1 MLHKFI
7 FENSKIVM
15 DIYSGAIHIVD
26 DIVYDMVD
34 DFEDQTKEELMEKYK
49 KRYDQAVV
57 KGAIE
62 EIQTLVDQE
71 MLFTDDVYQ
80 TLIPEFKN
88 RNPVVKALCLH
99 VAHDCNLTC
108 GYCFAEEGEYHGPRG
123 LMSAEVGKASID
135 FLVENSGNRHN
146 IEVDFFGGEPLMN
159 FEVVKEV
166 VEYAR
171 SLEKEAKKNF
181 RFTITTNG
189 VLLDEDKQQYIN
201 ENMVNVVLS
210 LDGRPEV
217 NDAMRQTHK
226 GSGSY
231 DLIVPKYQNI
241 IKNRNKAGYTD
252 YYVRGTFT
260 RHNLDFSQDVM
271 HLADLGFDQVSVE
284 PVVGP
289 QDMDYAIRPQDLEVI
304 YEEYESLARQMLQR
318 KKDDKDFNFFHY
330 NIDLSQGPCAHKR
343 LAGCGMGTEY
353 LAATPEGDLYPCH
366 QFVGV
371 EEFKMGDVFGGI
383 SQTQIRDKF
392 AGCHVYTKPECIKC
406 WAKFYCS
413 GGCVANA
420 YNEHGDIHDVYEIGC
435 ALQKKRVE
443 CAIGIQAELLKD

>member
-26 DIVYDMVD
+26 EIVYEMVD
-34 DFEDQTKEELMEKYK
+34 DFKNMTKEKLIEKYK
-49 KRYDQAVV
+49 KAYDEEAVL
-57 KGAIE
+57 GAIS
-62 EIQTLVDQE
+62 EIETLIEDE

-80 TLIPEFKN
+80 NLIPEFKN

-108 GYCFAEEGEYHGPRG
+108 GYCFAEEGEYHGTRG

-135 FLVENSGNRHN
+135 FLMKNSGNRRN

-171 SLEKEAKKNF
+171 SIEKSANKNF

-189 VLLDEDKQQYIN
+189 VLLDDEKAAYIN
-201 ENMVNVVLS
+201 EHMSNVVLS

-217 NDAMRQTHK
+217 NDHMRQTHK
-226 GSGSY
+226 GTGSY
-231 DLIVPKYQNI
+231 DLITPKFQ
-241 IKNRNKAGYTD
+241 KLVKERGQKD

-260 RHNLDFSQDVM
+260 RHNLDFAKDVM
-271 HLADLGFDQVSVE
+271 HLADLGFEQVSVE

-289 QDMDYAIRPQDLEVI
+289 VEMDYTFKPEDVEVI
-304 YEEYESLARQMLQR
+304 YAEYESLARQMLQR
-318 KKDDKDFNFFHY
+318 KKEGKDFNFFHF

-343 LAGCGMGTEY
+343 LAGCGTGTEY
-353 LAATPEGDLYPCH
+353 LAATPNGDLYPCH
-366 QFVGV
+366 QFAGM
-371 EEFKMGDVFGGI
+371 EEFKMGDVFNGVTEPQL
-383 SQTQIRDKF
+383 SDKF
-392 AGCHVYTKPECIKC
+392 AKCHVYSKPKCTQC

-413 GGCVANA
+413 GGCMANA
-420 YNEHGDIHDVYEIGC
+420 YNLSGDIHDVYEIGC
-435 ALQKKRVE
+435 DLQKKRVE
-443 CAIGIQAELLKD
+443 CAIGIQAEMLKD